1 MLALAN
7 DINVAQQIGFG
18 IIAVTMV
25 VAAIRVVTSNNVFH
39 AALWLILVLAGAAAQ
54 YLLLAAEF
62 VAVTQVLVYI
72 GAVMVLFLFGAMLTR
87 ASIGGET
94 GLNNKGFAV
103 GIPVALLL
111 LGTLS
116 YVLIDTFG
124 DDRLPTSFEKGGNL
138 ADPSGTG
145 AITSLSDSIFKD
157 YLLPFW
163 ALSFVLLAA
172 TIGAIVLARKD

>member
-1 MLALAN
+1 MIALAN
-7 DINVAQQIGFG
+7 DINVAQQVGFG
-18 IIAVTMV
+18 IIALVMI

-39 AALWLILVLAGAAAQ
+39 AALWLVLVMGGAAAQ

-62 VAVTQVLVYI
+62 VAVTQVMVYI

-87 ASIGGET
+87 ASIGGES
-94 GLNNKGFAV
+94 GLNNKGYLV

-111 LGTLS
+111 AGTLG
-116 YVLIDTFG
+116 YALIDTFR
-124 DDRLPTSFEKGGNL
+124 DERLPQSFETGDL
-138 ADPSGTG
+138 ADPAGTQ
-145 AITSLSDSIFKD
+145 AITSVSDSIFGD

-172 TIGAIVLARKD
+172 VIGAIVLARKD

>member
-18 IIAVTMV
+18 IVALGMII
-25 VAAIRVVTSNNVFH
+25 AAIRVVTSNNVFH
-39 AALWLILVLAGAAAQ
+39 AALWLIVVLGGAAAQ
-54 YLLLAAEF
+54 YLMLAAEF
-62 VAVTQVLVYI
+62 VAVTQVLVYV

-87 ASIGGET
+87 ASIGGEA
-94 GLNNKGFAV
+94 GLNNKNYAI

-111 LGTLS
+111 AGTLG

-124 DDRLPTSFEKGGNL
+124 DERLPTNFGVGGL

-145 AITSLSDSIFKD
+145 AVTSVSDSIFKD

-172 TIGAIVLARKD
+172 VIGAIVLARKD